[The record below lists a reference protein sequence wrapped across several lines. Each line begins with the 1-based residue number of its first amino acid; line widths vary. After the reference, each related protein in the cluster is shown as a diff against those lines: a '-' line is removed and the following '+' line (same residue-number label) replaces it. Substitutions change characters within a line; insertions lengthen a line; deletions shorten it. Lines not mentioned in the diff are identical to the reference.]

1 MKKLVPLFLISLF
14 LTLFT
19 SCGFYDD
26 PEILLDSGWTYSTND
41 LVWFPIETSQFP
53 KLSKVLPYRKGEILL
68 KTHFTI
74 PENLHNE
81 NLMIF
86 FGNIKIASEFYLN
99 GYSIG
104 SNGFFAPSPFSIGG
118 RATSYILPYELCN
131 EDGENEILIRIYI
144 ESEGRISR
152 TPVISTQ
159 ENITAK
165 QQTFDF
171 FNSTMHLICSIIMFI
186 IAIMYFTVYYLRR
199 ADKQY
204 LSFAFMNLF
213 SAFFLI
219 SLCIG
224 EYPIIYRSTFS
235 YLLFQ
240 KLFRGIAASLS
251 SYFAVSFMRDFLE
264 VRESLARRIYRSA
277 ITLGP
282 CFFLFFTRNLHDFF
296 LYLGISYIAI
306 TIHMMYAVRIVITEM
321 IHKNKKVISLL
332 LGFSPVLLSIIITI
346 IIYLIK
352 KQTYSLIIIF
362 GWQVV
367 VFVFLAMLIIT
378 FAAMTNRVDFL
389 NANLEKLVQSRT
401 EDLTKANTSL
411 EETNNHLKFE
421 IERAEKEIEL
431 ASFVQQSFYNL
442 RLPDFKNYEVAYY
455 NKPMAGVSGDLYDVY
470 FTKDML
476 EGFGLFDVSGHG
488 ISSGLVTMLVKNIIN
503 DEFYKGKKLNLEDV
517 MNITNDRIIVQKGNV
532 ENYLTGVLA
541 RVSGNSVEFVNAG
554 HPLVMHYKKKENK
567 IELIKR
573 GESAE
578 SSVIGISDF
587 PVNFECVKTEVEKG
601 DILLLYT
608 DGLTE
613 TMNRNREEFGVD
625 RLKRTFLKNSDNPI
639 AEQIKLIVEEAK
651 TFANRAKITDDITLL
666 ILKKK

>member
-53 KLSKVLPYRKGEILL
+53 KLSKVLPDRKGEILL

-104 SNGFFAPSPFSIGG
+104 SNGFFGPSPFSIGG
-118 RATSYILPYELCN
+118 RATSYNLPYELCN

-144 ESEGRISR
+144 ESEGGISR

-171 FNSTMHLICSIIMFI
+171 FNSKMHLIFSIIMFI

-240 KLFRGIAASLS
+240 KLYAA
-251 SYFAVSFMRDFLE
+251 Y
-264 VRESLARRIYRSA
+264 RRQRFYR
-277 ITLGP
+277 
-282 CFFLFFTRNLHDFF
+282 R
-296 LYLGISYIAI
+296 
-306 TIHMMYAVRIVITEM
+306 
-321 IHKNKKVISLL
+321 LL
-332 LGFSPVLLSIIITI
+332 L
-346 IIYLIK
+346 
-352 KQTYSLIIIF
+352 
-362 GWQVV
+362 
-367 VFVFLAMLIIT
+367 
-378 FAAMTNRVDFL
+378 
-389 NANLEKLVQSRT
+389 
-401 EDLTKANTSL
+401 
-411 EETNNHLKFE
+411 
-421 IERAEKEIEL
+421 
-431 ASFVQQSFYNL
+431 
-442 RLPDFKNYEVAYY
+442 
-455 NKPMAGVSGDLYDVY
+455 
-470 FTKDML
+470 
-476 EGFGLFDVSGHG
+476 
-488 ISSGLVTMLVKNIIN
+488 
-503 DEFYKGKKLNLEDV
+503 
-517 MNITNDRIIVQKGNV
+517 
-532 ENYLTGVLA
+532 
-541 RVSGNSVEFVNAG
+541 
-554 HPLVMHYKKKENK
+554 
-567 IELIKR
+567 
-573 GESAE
+573 
-578 SSVIGISDF
+578 
-587 PVNFECVKTEVEKG
+587 
-601 DILLLYT
+601 
-608 DGLTE
+608 
-613 TMNRNREEFGVD
+613 
-625 RLKRTFLKNSDNPI
+625 
-639 AEQIKLIVEEAK
+639 
-651 TFANRAKITDDITLL
+651 
-666 ILKKK
+666 